1 MDIKE
6 LKTSIRKDYLLRR
19 EAIPPEE
26 KARRDEKICHYILS
40 SASYRYADTLLAYY
54 PRKGEVDILPVLSA
68 ALAAGKRVALPRC
81 DGVHHM
87 TYRFVSSL
95 DEVEPGM
102 YDIPEPREEAP
113 AFSPDGGHATLCLV
127 PGVVFDVH
135 GYRIGYGGGYYD
147 RFLHDF
153 GGSVTGVIYRDF
165 ILPSLPYGRYDLS
178 LPVMVTEAGMVR
190 SK

>member
-6 LKTSIRKDYLLRR
+6 LKTTIRKEYLLRR
-19 EAIPPEE
+19 EAIPPAE

-68 ALAAGKRVALPRC
+68 ALAAGKQVALPRC
-81 DGVHHM
+81 DGDHHM

-95 DEVEPGM
+95 DDVEPGM
-102 YDIPEPREEAP
+102 YGIPEPREEAP

-147 RFLHDF
+147 KFLASEPNHPTLALCYDF
-153 GGSVTGVIYRDF
+153 QMVDHLETEEFDI
-165 ILPSLPYGRYDLS
+165 
-178 LPVMVTEAGMVR
+178 PVDCVLWA
-190 SK
+190 